1 MMYPKQNYVRS
12 KELLRLIA
20 SLDCQ
25 HCGAVGQTQAAHSN
39 WHESKG
45 RAIKCSDE
53 HSAALC
59 VACHSMIDQGSHL
72 SKHDRQRIWERA
84 HHRTI
89 AALGDR
95 WPANVPKPQ
104 TNEVLLPL

>member
-25 HCGAVGQTQAAHSN
+25 HCGASGQTQAAHSN

-45 RAIKCSDE
+45 RAIKASDQY
-53 HSAALC
+53 AAAMC
-59 VACHSMIDQGSHL
+59 IRCHSMIDQGASL
-72 SKHDRQRIWERA
+72 TKAERREIWERA
-84 HHRTI
+84 HHKTVM
-89 AALGDR
+89 ALGDR
-95 WPANVPKPQ
+95 WSANVPKPE
-104 TNEVLLPL
+104 TKHLIF

>member
-1 MMYPKQNYVRS
+1 MMFPKQTYVRS

-25 HCGAVGQTQAAHSN
+25 NCGAVGQTQAAHSN

-45 RAIKCSDE
+45 RAINCSDE
-53 HSAALC
+53 YCAALC
-59 VACHSMIDQGSHL
+59 VSCHAEIDQGTHL
-72 SKHDRQRIWERA
+72 SKHDRREIWERA

-89 AALGDR
+89 VALGDR
-95 WPANVPKPQ
+95 WPATIPKPL
-104 TNEVLLPL
+104 TSEALLPL

>member
-1 MMYPKQNYVRS
+1 MMYPKQSYVRS

-25 HCGAVGQTQAAHSN
+25 NCGASGQTQAAHSN

-45 RAIKCSDE
+45 RAIKCSDQYC
-53 HSAALC
+53 AALC
-59 VACHSMIDQGSHL
+59 ITCHAEIDQGKSL
-72 SKHDRQRIWERA
+72 SKDARRQIWERA

-95 WPANVPKPQ
+95 WPANVPKPE
-104 TNEVLLPL
+104 TSEKLWLL